1 MYYSYDIA
9 AAHVIMIGSYADFD
23 ADSAQ
28 YAWLQQDLQKVS
40 SPTPPDFLTPGGLQ
54 YTLLGEL

>member
-9 AAHVIMIGSYADFD
+9 AAHVIMIGSYADSD

-40 SPTPPDFLTPGGLQ
+40 FSSPSDSLTLRDLQ
-54 YTLLGEL
+54 LVSLG